1 MKQLK
6 LLTRRADSRN
16 GSPDARWQAPVTPSK
31 GGVAPNV
38 ERLQIIT
45 TWVCLRGDWL
55 LEPIFGRC
63 GQDERSVFAL
73 DGPFV
78 GRKQLTSIRGIPI
91 IPFLRC

>member
-16 GSPDARWQAPVTPSK
+16 GSPDPRWQAPVTPSK
-31 GGVAPNV
+31 GEVASNAG
-38 ERLQIIT
+38 RLQIIT
-45 TWVCLRGDWL
+45 NWVSLRGDWL

-63 GQDERSVFAL
+63 GQGERSVFTL

-78 GRKQLTSIRGIPI
+78 GGKQLTSIRGIPI

>member
-6 LLTRRADSRN
+6 LLMRRADSRN
-16 GSPDARWQAPVTPSK
+16 ASPDARWEAPVTTSK
-31 GGVAPNV
+31 GEGTPEVDQ
-38 ERLQIIT
+38 LQTIT
-45 TWVCLRGDWL
+45 NWACFRGDWL
-55 LEPIFGRC
+55 LEPIFGRREW
-63 GQDERSVFAL
+63 DERSVFAP